1 MEVSSSHISIL
12 PTEVFEHSTEVKTN
26 PSSSGGGGVSQA
38 GAQRGVLH
46 VSRREAARRASR
58 RKAGAALCAS
68 ACEATREH
76 EQAGRGSVSRLG
88 ARAGAA

>member
-68 ACEATREH
+68 QRGGALRERM
-76 EQAGRGSVSRLG
+76 RGY
-88 ARAGAA
+88 ARARTSGTGQRE

>member
-26 PSSSGGGGVSQA
+26 PSSSGGGGGVSQA

-58 RKAGAALCAS
+58 RGTVREPAGRSAARAHARLRASTNKRDGAA
-68 ACEATREH
+68 
-76 EQAGRGSVSRLG
+76 
-88 ARAGAA
+88 